1 MKKRGFTLAEVLI
14 ALGVV
19 GVIAAI
25 TTPMLMTATA
35 KSQVETGLAKSV
47 AIWEQANIGALK
59 DADSSNILDAWGKS
73 DGTLNYEE
81 YSKALSN
88 QMKMSSKLI
97 EENQETS
104 FVNKLLP
111 SACAAAGGSGSSTNC
126 NTTSCVQK
134 YCPNGFKTCSPQN
147 QLALTKC
154 IEDLCY
160 NAQMVTPGDVDLD
173 VDLIYDESFQGDD
186 ETGDDETD
194 NKKALE
200 CLNSCIAQGKRSFNF
215 DVVSCTNKC
224 MNSSEDDDIGHEV
237 TPGTGSSTGSVSETS
252 NGITLPDWT
261 NMFNQKNQVLVA
273 NNGITF
279 AFVESQKDLTTS
291 KTPSKQRIGFVAV
304 DINGVNKGKNQVAKD
319 IFGFALYNDGS
330 LRPIGGANWDGKND
344 EKTKIWQDTCAND
357 SQKKDIS
364 CTASIIE
371 QGYKIKYKY

>member
-14 ALGVV
+14 ALGAV

-59 DADSSNILDAWGKS
+59 DADSSNILDAWGES

-97 EENQETS
+97 EENQKTS
-104 FVNKLLP
+104 FVNKLVP
-111 SACAAAGGSGSSTNC
+111 SVYAEAAYSHDQLC
-126 NTTSCVQK
+126 QKK
-134 YCPNGFKTCSPQN
+134 YCPNLKNCSLKN
-147 QLALTKC
+147 QELMTAC
-154 IEDLCY
+154 IKEGYDDDYRDDLGLGDPPPKPP
-160 NAQMVTPGDVDLD
+160 VDPGDPPPPPRPPEDPDDPVDP
-173 VDLIYDESFQGDD
+173 VDPVDPE
-186 ETGDDETD
+186 
-194 NKKALE
+194 
-200 CLNSCIAQGKRSFNF
+200 
-215 DVVSCTNKC
+215 
-224 MNSSEDDDIGHEV
+224 
-237 TPGTGSSTGSVSETS
+237 PS
-252 NGITLPDWT
+252 NEITLPDWI
-261 NMFNQKNQVLVA
+261 NMFNQTNQVLVA

-291 KTPSKQRIGFVAV
+291 KNPSKQRIGFVAV
-304 DINGVNKGKNQVAKD
+304 DINGVNKGKNQIAKD
-319 IFGFALYNDGS
+319 VFGFALYNDGS

-344 EKTKIWQDTCAND
+344 EKTKTWRDTCAND

>member
-14 ALGVV
+14 ALGAV

-59 DADSSNILDAWGKS
+59 DADSSNILDAWGES

-97 EENQETS
+97 EENQKTS
-104 FVNKLLP
+104 FVNKLVP
-111 SACAAAGGSGSSTNC
+111 SVYAEAAYSHDQLC
-126 NTTSCVQK
+126 QKK
-134 YCPNGFKTCSPQN
+134 YCPNLKNCSLKN
-147 QLALTKC
+147 QELMTAC
-154 IEDLCY
+154 IKEGY
-160 NAQMVTPGDVDLD
+160 
-173 VDLIYDESFQGDD
+173 
-186 ETGDDETD
+186 
-194 NKKALE
+194 
-200 CLNSCIAQGKRSFNF
+200 
-215 DVVSCTNKC
+215 
-224 MNSSEDDDIGHEV
+224 DDDYRDDLGLGDPPPKPPVDPDDPVDPVDPE
-237 TPGTGSSTGSVSETS
+237 PS
-252 NGITLPDWT
+252 NEITLPDWI
-261 NMFNQKNQVLVA
+261 NMFNQTNQVLVA

-291 KTPSKQRIGFVAV
+291 KNPSKQRIGFVAV
-304 DINGVNKGKNQVAKD
+304 DINGVNKGKNQIAKD
-319 IFGFALYNDGS
+319 VFGFALYNDGS

-344 EKTKIWQDTCAND
+344 EKTKTWRDTCAND

>member
-47 AIWEQANIGALK
+47 VIWEQANIGALK

-111 SACAAAGGSGSSTNC
+111 SACAHAYSKAEQC
-126 NTTSCVQK
+126 QMQ
-134 YCPNGFKTCSPQN
+134 YCPDGLMNCSPKN
-147 QLALTKC
+147 QQLMMACMDEGNSAQTGPLTEK
-154 IEDLCY
+154 
-160 NAQMVTPGDVDLD
+160 PGTVD
-173 VDLIYDESFQGDD
+173 ENNQG
-186 ETGDDETD
+186 GGNSLTD
-194 NKKALE
+194 NDKAKNCMKK
-200 CLNSCIAQGKRSFNF
+200 CLAEQKKNPFNF
-215 DVVSCTNKC
+215 DLQSCTNKC

-237 TPGTGSSTGSVSETS
+237 TPGTGSSTGSGSDSETN
-252 NGITLPDWT
+252 NGINLPDWT

-304 DINGVNKGKNQVAKD
+304 DINGVNKGKNQIAKD
-319 IFGFALYNDGS
+319 VFGFALYNDGS

-344 EKTKIWQDTCAND
+344 EKTKTWQDTCANN
-357 SQKKDIS
+357 SQERDIS

>member
-14 ALGVV
+14 ALGAV

-59 DADSSNILDAWGKS
+59 DADSSNILDAWGES

-97 EENQETS
+97 EENQKTS
-104 FVNKLLP
+104 FVNKLVP
-111 SACAAAGGSGSSTNC
+111 SAYAWKYDQDLNC
-126 NTTSCVQK
+126 QLR
-134 YCPNGFKTCSPQN
+134 YCPNGLMNCSLKN
-147 QLALTKC
+147 QELMMACTN
-154 IEDLCY
+154 EGHDDADFRDDLGLGDPPPPKPP
-160 NAQMVTPGDVDLD
+160 VDPGDPPPPRPPEDPDDPVDP
-173 VDLIYDESFQGDD
+173 VDPVDPE
-186 ETGDDETD
+186 
-194 NKKALE
+194 
-200 CLNSCIAQGKRSFNF
+200 
-215 DVVSCTNKC
+215 
-224 MNSSEDDDIGHEV
+224 
-237 TPGTGSSTGSVSETS
+237 PS
-252 NGITLPDWT
+252 NEITLPDWI
-261 NMFNQKNQVLVA
+261 NMFNQTKQVLVA

-291 KTPSKQRIGFVAV
+291 KNPSKQRIGFVAV
-304 DINGVNKGKNQVAKD
+304 DINGVNKGKNQIAKD
-319 IFGFALYNDGS
+319 VFGFALYNDGS

-344 EKTKIWQDTCAND
+344 EKTKTWRDTCAND

>member
-14 ALGVV
+14 ALGAV

-59 DADSSNILDAWGKS
+59 DADSSNILDAWGES

-97 EENQETS
+97 EENQKTS
-104 FVNKLLP
+104 FVNKLVP
-111 SACAAAGGSGSSTNC
+111 SAYAEAYYKERYC
-126 NTTSCVQK
+126 QHK
-134 YCPNGFKTCSPQN
+134 YCPNGLDSMNCN
-147 QLALTKC
+147 IQLIEKC
-154 IEDLCY
+154 IGNDAAVKDEL
-160 NAQMVTPGDVDLD
+160 GIVDPPPPKPP
-173 VDLIYDESFQGDD
+173 VDPVDPE
-186 ETGDDETD
+186 
-194 NKKALE
+194 
-200 CLNSCIAQGKRSFNF
+200 
-215 DVVSCTNKC
+215 
-224 MNSSEDDDIGHEV
+224 
-237 TPGTGSSTGSVSETS
+237 PS
-252 NGITLPDWT
+252 NEITLPDWI
-261 NMFNQKNQVLVA
+261 NMFNQTNQVLVA

-291 KTPSKQRIGFVAV
+291 KNPSKQRIGFVAV
-304 DINGVNKGKNQVAKD
+304 DINGVNKGKNQIAKD
-319 IFGFALYNDGS
+319 VFGFALYNDGS

-344 EKTKIWQDTCAND
+344 EKTKTWRDTCAND

>member
-14 ALGVV
+14 ALGAV

-59 DADSSNILDAWGKS
+59 DADSSNILDAWGES

-97 EENQETS
+97 EENQKTS
-104 FVNKLLP
+104 FVNKLVP
-111 SACAAAGGSGSSTNC
+111 SAYARAYSKAEQC
-126 NTTSCVQK
+126 QMQ
-134 YCPNGFKTCSPQN
+134 YCPDGLDPMNCSFPN
-147 QLALTKC
+147 RQLYEKC
-154 IEDLCY
+154 IGNDEAVKDEFGI
-160 NAQMVTPGDVDLD
+160 VDPPPPKPPVDPGDPPPEPPVDPGD
-173 VDLIYDESFQGDD
+173 PEDPVDPE
-186 ETGDDETD
+186 
-194 NKKALE
+194 
-200 CLNSCIAQGKRSFNF
+200 
-215 DVVSCTNKC
+215 
-224 MNSSEDDDIGHEV
+224 
-237 TPGTGSSTGSVSETS
+237 PS
-252 NGITLPDWT
+252 NEITLPDWI
-261 NMFNQKNQVLVA
+261 NMFNQTNQVLVA

-291 KTPSKQRIGFVAV
+291 KNPSKQRIGFVAV
-304 DINGVNKGKNQVAKD
+304 DINGVNKGKNQIAKD
-319 IFGFALYNDGS
+319 VFGFALYNDGS

-344 EKTKIWQDTCAND
+344 EKTKTWRDTCAND

>member
-14 ALGVV
+14 ALGAV

-59 DADSSNILDAWGKS
+59 DADSSNILDAWGES

-81 YSKALSN
+81 YSKALSH

-111 SACAAAGGSGSSTNC
+111 SAYAVYSTKEEQC
-126 NTTSCVQK
+126 QMQ
-134 YCPNGFKTCSPQN
+134 YCPNGLRNCSLKN
-147 QLALTKC
+147 QELMRAC
-154 IEDLCY
+154 IGNDDADYRDDLGLGDPPPPPPRPPED
-160 NAQMVTPGDVDLD
+160 P
-173 VDLIYDESFQGDD
+173 DD
-186 ETGDDETD
+186 PDDPE
-194 NKKALE
+194 
-200 CLNSCIAQGKRSFNF
+200 
-215 DVVSCTNKC
+215 
-224 MNSSEDDDIGHEV
+224 
-237 TPGTGSSTGSVSETS
+237 PS
-252 NGITLPDWT
+252 NEITLPDWI
-261 NMFNQKNQVLVA
+261 NMFNQTNQVLVA

-291 KTPSKQRIGFVAV
+291 KNPSKQRIGFVAV
-304 DINGVNKGKNQVAKD
+304 DINGVNKGKNQIAKD
-319 IFGFALYNDGS
+319 VFGFALYNDGS

-344 EKTKIWQDTCAND
+344 EKTKTWRGTCAND

>member
-1 MKKRGFTLAEVLI
+1 MMKKRGFTLAEVLI
-14 ALGVV
+14 ALGAV

-59 DADSSNILDAWGKS
+59 DADSSNILDAWGES

-97 EENQETS
+97 EENQKTS
-104 FVNKLLP
+104 FVNKLVP
-111 SACAAAGGSGSSTNC
+111 SAYALSYSKEQLCRNTYCRNGLENC
-126 NTTSCVQK
+126 SFHNR
-134 YCPNGFKTCSPQN
+134 
-147 QLALTKC
+147 QLYEKC
-154 IEDLCY
+154 IGNDEAVKDEFGI
-160 NAQMVTPGDVDLD
+160 VDPPPPKPPVDPGDPPPEPPVDPGD
-173 VDLIYDESFQGDD
+173 PEDPVDPE
-186 ETGDDETD
+186 
-194 NKKALE
+194 
-200 CLNSCIAQGKRSFNF
+200 
-215 DVVSCTNKC
+215 
-224 MNSSEDDDIGHEV
+224 
-237 TPGTGSSTGSVSETS
+237 PS
-252 NGITLPDWT
+252 NEITLPDWI
-261 NMFNQKNQVLVA
+261 NMFNQTNQVLVA

-291 KTPSKQRIGFVAV
+291 KNPSKQRIGFVAV
-304 DINGVNKGKNQVAKD
+304 DINGVNKGKNQIAKD
-319 IFGFALYNDGS
+319 VFGFALYNDGS

-344 EKTKIWQDTCAND
+344 EKTKTWRDTCAND

>member
-14 ALGVV
+14 ALGAV

-59 DADSSNILDAWGKS
+59 DADSSNILDAWGES

-97 EENQETS
+97 EENQKTS

-111 SACAAAGGSGSSTNC
+111 SAYAEAYYKERYC
-126 NTTSCVQK
+126 QHK
-134 YCPNGFKTCSPQN
+134 YCPNGLDSMNCN
-147 QLALTKC
+147 IQLIEKC
-154 IEDLCY
+154 IGNDEAVKDEL
-160 NAQMVTPGDVDLD
+160 GIVDPPPPKPP
-173 VDLIYDESFQGDD
+173 VDPVDPE
-186 ETGDDETD
+186 
-194 NKKALE
+194 
-200 CLNSCIAQGKRSFNF
+200 
-215 DVVSCTNKC
+215 
-224 MNSSEDDDIGHEV
+224 
-237 TPGTGSSTGSVSETS
+237 PS
-252 NGITLPDWT
+252 NEITLPDWI
-261 NMFNQKNQVLVA
+261 NMFNQTNQVLVA

-291 KTPSKQRIGFVAV
+291 KNPSKQRIGFVAV
-304 DINGVNKGKNQVAKD
+304 DINGVNKGKNQIAKD
-319 IFGFALYNDGS
+319 VFGFALYNDGS

-344 EKTKIWQDTCAND
+344 EKTKTWRDTCAND

>member
-14 ALGVV
+14 ALGAV

-59 DADSSNILDAWGKS
+59 DADSSNILDAWGES

-97 EENQETS
+97 EENQKTS
-104 FVNKLLP
+104 FVNKLVP
-111 SACAAAGGSGSSTNC
+111 SVYAVSALSHDQLC
-126 NTTSCVQK
+126 QKK
-134 YCPNGFKTCSPQN
+134 YCPEGLMNCSPKN
-147 QLALTKC
+147 QALMMAC
-154 IEDLCY
+154 IEEGDADYRDDLGPVDEINREY
-160 NAQMVTPGDVDLD
+160 PKPPVDPGDPPPEPPVDP
-173 VDLIYDESFQGDD
+173 VDPGDP
-186 ETGDDETD
+186 E
-194 NKKALE
+194 
-200 CLNSCIAQGKRSFNF
+200 
-215 DVVSCTNKC
+215 
-224 MNSSEDDDIGHEV
+224 
-237 TPGTGSSTGSVSETS
+237 PS
-252 NGITLPDWT
+252 NEITLPDWI
-261 NMFNQKNQVLVA
+261 NMFNQTNQVLVA

-291 KTPSKQRIGFVAV
+291 KNPSKQRIGFVAV
-304 DINGVNKGKNQVAKD
+304 DINGVNKGKNQIAKD
-319 IFGFALYNDGS
+319 VFGFALYNDGS

-344 EKTKIWQDTCAND
+344 EKTKTWRDTCAND

>member
-1 MKKRGFTLAEVLI
+1 MMKKRGFTLAEVLI

-19 GVIAAI
+19 GVLAAI

-59 DADSSNILDAWGKS
+59 DADSSNIFDAWGQS

-111 SACAAAGGSGSSTNC
+111 SAYAVESNKERAC
-126 NTTSCVQK
+126 QME
-134 YCPNGFKTCSPQN
+134 YCPDGLNNCSFKN
-147 QLALTKC
+147 KQLMMDC
-154 IEDLCY
+154 IARLDD
-160 NAQMVTPGDVDLD
+160 AQK
-173 VDLIYDESFQGDD
+173 
-186 ETGDDETD
+186 D
-194 NKKALE
+194 NKDL
-200 CLNSCIAQGKRSFNF
+200 LNENNQGGGN
-215 DVVSCTNKC
+215 
-224 MNSSEDDDIGHEV
+224 SEDDDDEENEN
-237 TPGTGSSTGSVSETS
+237 PGTDPDTDSGSDTGSDTGSASDSS
-252 NGITLPDWT
+252 NEITLPDWI
-261 NMFNQKNQVLVA
+261 NMFNQKNRVLVA

-291 KTPSKQRIGFVAV
+291 KTPNKQRIGFVAV

-344 EKTKIWQDTCAND
+344 EKTKTWRDTCAND

>member
-111 SACAAAGGSGSSTNC
+111 AKEDRGHRIAAFFSRASMEYYLNVMYSYLYVLDYDKHIKE
-126 NTTSCVQK
+126 TT
-134 YCPNGFKTCSPQN
+134 
-147 QLALTKC
+147 
-154 IEDLCY
+154 E
-160 NAQMVTPGDVDLD
+160 
-173 VDLIYDESFQGDD
+173 
-186 ETGDDETD
+186 
-194 NKKALE
+194 
-200 CLNSCIAQGKRSFNF
+200 
-215 DVVSCTNKC
+215 
-224 MNSSEDDDIGHEV
+224 
-237 TPGTGSSTGSVSETS
+237 
-252 NGITLPDWT
+252 
-261 NMFNQKNQVLVA
+261 
-273 NNGITF
+273 
-279 AFVESQKDLTTS
+279 
-291 KTPSKQRIGFVAV
+291 
-304 DINGVNKGKNQVAKD
+304 
-319 IFGFALYNDGS
+319 
-330 LRPIGGANWDGKND
+330 
-344 EKTKIWQDTCAND
+344 
-357 SQKKDIS
+357 
-364 CTASIIE
+364 
-371 QGYKIKYKY
+371 

>member
-14 ALGVV
+14 ALGAV

-59 DADSSNILDAWGKS
+59 DADSSNILDAWGEF

-97 EENQETS
+97 EENQKTS

-111 SACAAAGGSGSSTNC
+111 SAYAWKYDQDLNC
-126 NTTSCVQK
+126 QLR
-134 YCPNGFKTCSPQN
+134 YCPNGLMNCSLKN
-147 QLALTKC
+147 QELMMAC
-154 IEDLCY
+154 MNDGHDDADFRDDLGLGDPPPKPP
-160 NAQMVTPGDVDLD
+160 VDPGDP
-173 VDLIYDESFQGDD
+173 E
-186 ETGDDETD
+186 
-194 NKKALE
+194 
-200 CLNSCIAQGKRSFNF
+200 
-215 DVVSCTNKC
+215 
-224 MNSSEDDDIGHEV
+224 
-237 TPGTGSSTGSVSETS
+237 PS
-252 NGITLPDWT
+252 NEITLPDWI
-261 NMFNQKNQVLVA
+261 NMFNQTKQVLVA

-291 KTPSKQRIGFVAV
+291 KNPSKQRIGFVAV
-304 DINGVNKGKNQVAKD
+304 DINGVNKGKNQIAKD
-319 IFGFALYNDGS
+319 VFGFALYNDGS

-344 EKTKIWQDTCAND
+344 EKTKTWRDTCAND

>member
-14 ALGVV
+14 ALGAV

-59 DADSSNILDAWGKS
+59 DADSSNILDAWGES

-97 EENQETS
+97 EENQKTS

-111 SACAAAGGSGSSTNC
+111 SAYAEAYYKERYC
-126 NTTSCVQK
+126 QHK
-134 YCPNGFKTCSPQN
+134 YCPNGLDSMNCN
-147 QLALTKC
+147 IQLIEKC
-154 IEDLCY
+154 IGNDEAVKDEFGI
-160 NAQMVTPGDVDLD
+160 VDPPPPKPPVDPGDPEDPVDP
-173 VDLIYDESFQGDD
+173 E
-186 ETGDDETD
+186 
-194 NKKALE
+194 
-200 CLNSCIAQGKRSFNF
+200 
-215 DVVSCTNKC
+215 
-224 MNSSEDDDIGHEV
+224 
-237 TPGTGSSTGSVSETS
+237 PS
-252 NGITLPDWT
+252 NEITLPDWI
-261 NMFNQKNQVLVA
+261 NMFNQTNQVLVA

-291 KTPSKQRIGFVAV
+291 KNPSKQRIGFVAV
-304 DINGVNKGKNQVAKD
+304 DINGVNKGKNQIAKD
-319 IFGFALYNDGS
+319 VFGFALYNDGS

-344 EKTKIWQDTCAND
+344 EKTKTWRDTCAND

>member
-14 ALGVV
+14 ALGAV

-59 DADSSNILDAWGKS
+59 DADSSNILDAWGES

-97 EENQETS
+97 EENQKTS
-104 FVNKLLP
+104 FVNKLVP
-111 SACAAAGGSGSSTNC
+111 SVYAVSALSHDQLC
-126 NTTSCVQK
+126 QKK
-134 YCPNGFKTCSPQN
+134 YCPEGLKNCSLKN
-147 QLALTKC
+147 QELMMAC
-154 IEDLCY
+154 IKEGYDDGYRDDLGPVDEINHEY
-160 NAQMVTPGDVDLD
+160 PKPPVDSGDPVDPGEPVDP
-173 VDLIYDESFQGDD
+173 E
-186 ETGDDETD
+186 
-194 NKKALE
+194 
-200 CLNSCIAQGKRSFNF
+200 
-215 DVVSCTNKC
+215 
-224 MNSSEDDDIGHEV
+224 
-237 TPGTGSSTGSVSETS
+237 PS
-252 NGITLPDWT
+252 NEITLPDWI
-261 NMFNQKNQVLVA
+261 NMFNQTNQVLVA
-273 NNGITF
+273 NNDITF

-304 DINGVNKGKNQVAKD
+304 DINGVNKGKNQIAKD
-319 IFGFALYNDGS
+319 VFGFALYNDGS

-344 EKTKIWQDTCAND
+344 EKTKTWRDTCAND

>member
-14 ALGVV
+14 ALGAV

-59 DADSSNILDAWGKS
+59 DADSSNILDAWGES

-97 EENQETS
+97 EENQKTS
-104 FVNKLLP
+104 FVNKLVP
-111 SACAAAGGSGSSTNC
+111 SVYAEATYSHDQLC
-126 NTTSCVQK
+126 QKK
-134 YCPNGFKTCSPQN
+134 YCPNLKNCSLKN
-147 QLALTKC
+147 QELMMAC
-154 IEDLCY
+154 IKEGY
-160 NAQMVTPGDVDLD
+160 
-173 VDLIYDESFQGDD
+173 
-186 ETGDDETD
+186 
-194 NKKALE
+194 
-200 CLNSCIAQGKRSFNF
+200 
-215 DVVSCTNKC
+215 
-224 MNSSEDDDIGHEV
+224 DDDYRDDLGPVDEINHEYPKPPEDPDDPV
-237 TPGTGSSTGSVSETS
+237 DPEPS
-252 NGITLPDWT
+252 NEITLPDWI
-261 NMFNQKNQVLVA
+261 NMFNQTKQVLVA

-291 KTPSKQRIGFVAV
+291 KNPSKQRIGFVAV
-304 DINGVNKGKNQVAKD
+304 DINGVNKGKNQIAKD
-319 IFGFALYNDGS
+319 VFGFALYNDGS

-344 EKTKIWQDTCAND
+344 EKTKTWRDTCAND

>member
-19 GVIAAI
+19 GVLAAI

-59 DADSSNILDAWGKS
+59 DADSSSILDAWGES

-81 YSKALSN
+81 YSKALSH

-111 SACAAAGGSGSSTNC
+111 SAYAAYSTKEEQC
-126 NTTSCVQK
+126 LMQ
-134 YCPNGFKTCSPQN
+134 YCPNGLRNCSLKN
-147 QLALTKC
+147 QELMMACVAEGQDADYRDDHGT
-154 IEDLCY
+154 
-160 NAQMVTPGDVDLD
+160 VDEINPEYPEVL
-173 VDLIYDESFQGDD
+173 VDPE
-186 ETGDDETD
+186 
-194 NKKALE
+194 
-200 CLNSCIAQGKRSFNF
+200 
-215 DVVSCTNKC
+215 
-224 MNSSEDDDIGHEV
+224 
-237 TPGTGSSTGSVSETS
+237 PS
-252 NGITLPDWT
+252 NEITLPDWI
-261 NMFNQKNQVLVA
+261 NMFNQKNRVLVA

-291 KTPSKQRIGFVAV
+291 KNPSKQRIGFVAV
-304 DINGVNKGKNQVAKD
+304 DINGVNKGKNQIAKD
-319 IFGFALYNDGS
+319 VFGFALYNDGS

-344 EKTKIWQDTCAND
+344 EKTKTWRDTCAND

>member
-111 SACAAAGGSGSSTNC
+111 SAYALSYTKAQIC
-126 NTTSCVQK
+126 QME
-134 YCPNGFKTCSPQN
+134 YCPNGLMNCSPKN
-147 QLALTKC
+147 QQLMQAC
-154 IEDLCY
+154 IGGDNY
-160 NAQMVTPGDVDLD
+160 AQTDGFTENQGTVNENNQG
-173 VDLIYDESFQGDD
+173 GDD
-186 ETGDDETD
+186 SGDDKDKEKAKACM
-194 NKKALE
+194 KK
-200 CLNSCIAQGKRSFNF
+200 CLAEQKKNPFNF
-215 DVVSCTNKC
+215 DLQSCTNKC

-237 TPGTGSSTGSVSETS
+237 TPGTGSSTGSGSDSETS
-252 NGITLPDWT
+252 NGINLPDWT

-304 DINGVNKGKNQVAKD
+304 DINGVNKGKNQIAKD
-319 IFGFALYNDGS
+319 VFGFALYNDGS

-344 EKTKIWQDTCAND
+344 EKTKTWRDTCAND

>member
-14 ALGVV
+14 ALGAV

-59 DADSSNILDAWGKS
+59 DADSSNILDAWGES
-73 DGTLNYEE
+73 DGTLNYKE

-97 EENQETS
+97 EENQKTS
-104 FVNKLLP
+104 FVNKLVP
-111 SACAAAGGSGSSTNC
+111 SVYAVSVLSHDQLC
-126 NTTSCVQK
+126 QKK
-134 YCPNGFKTCSPQN
+134 YCPEGLKNCSLKN
-147 QLALTKC
+147 QELMMAC
-154 IEDLCY
+154 IGNDDADYRDDLGL
-160 NAQMVTPGDVDLD
+160 GDPPPKPPVDP
-173 VDLIYDESFQGDD
+173 E
-186 ETGDDETD
+186 
-194 NKKALE
+194 
-200 CLNSCIAQGKRSFNF
+200 
-215 DVVSCTNKC
+215 
-224 MNSSEDDDIGHEV
+224 
-237 TPGTGSSTGSVSETS
+237 PS
-252 NGITLPDWT
+252 NEITLPDWI
-261 NMFNQKNQVLVA
+261 NMFNQTKQVLVA

-291 KTPSKQRIGFVAV
+291 KNPSKQRIGFVAV
-304 DINGVNKGKNQVAKD
+304 DINGVNKGKNQIAKD
-319 IFGFALYNDGS
+319 VFGFALYNDGS

-344 EKTKIWQDTCAND
+344 EKTKTWRDTCAND